1 MFIGPVFTR
10 EATISPRR
18 SRLYILRTVYA
29 VAIFVLMC
37 TAWLVVAGTQM
48 IRTTGDMARFGSIL
62 FQIITPLQLTLIL
75 FLSAVYSASSV
86 AQEKDKKTFILLLL
100 TQLTNRELVLGR
112 LFASLLQVIVLVA
125 VSIPILMMIV
135 LFGGVAFAQV
145 GWAVAVTLVSALA
158 AGSLG
163 SVIALWREKTFQTLA
178 LTTMLLVSWIGGWE
192 AVALAGTM
200 TDQPLLA
207 YLPSLCSPAR
217 AILNTTDPMLTS
229 GFPLELFGFCL
240 VGLGLTFAFNAIAIW
255 RVRIWNPGREV
266 RMHQLGQAT
275 DATIWSDG
283 PDKKEALP
291 ETAASLEVSETQRE
305 THVDARLREVD
316 TQSREVWDNPILW
329 REMKTWAYGKKII
342 FIRMAYWVLA
352 ACVTLATWVMVDPT
366 ALLGDDP
373 GTVLPPLAKVI
384 GPFMLLSLVLINALS
399 VTSITNERDGRS
411 LDLLL
416 VTDLSPKE
424 FLFGKFFGI
433 LYVTID
439 MVVWPVIL
447 SVLVW
452 LWGGMTG
459 EHLVYLIVGLLVMYG
474 FVTMLGI
481 HCGASYTNSRQAVA
495 VSLGTVFFLFLGIM
509 TCLYMM
515 ISFGS
520 FQGQLTPFLAFIVG
534 GGVGLYV
541 AWGRHN
547 PSPAIFLASGVLP
560 LAMFFVIT
568 SFLIGRMLSVFL
580 VMSATYGFATTALM
594 MPALGEYMLA
604 MGRSRTQ
611 EED

>member
-1 MFIGPVFTR
+1 MIT
-10 EATISPRR
+10 PRR
-18 SRLYILRTVYA
+18 TRLYILRTVYA
-29 VAIFVLMC
+29 TAIFVLMC

-48 IRTTGDMARFGSIL
+48 IRTIGDMARFGSIL

-75 FLSAVYSASSV
+75 FLSAVYAASSV
-86 AQEKDKKTFILLLL
+86 AQEKDKKTFLLLLL
-100 TQLTNRELVLGR
+100 TRLSNSELVLGR
-112 LFASLLQVIVLVA
+112 LFASLLQVVVLVA
-125 VSIPILMMIV
+125 VSVPILMLIV
-135 LFGGVAFAQV
+135 LFGGVAFSQV
-145 GWAVAVTLVSALA
+145 GWAIAVTLVAAFA

-163 SVIALWREKTFQTLA
+163 SVVALWREKTFQTLA
-178 LTTMLLVSWIGGWE
+178 LTTMLLVGWMGGWE
-192 AVALAGTM
+192 AIGWLGTWLGQPQLQQLA
-200 TDQPLLA
+200 A
-207 YLPSLCSPAR
+207 LCSPAR
-217 AILNTTDPMLTS
+217 AIINATDPIMAS
-229 GFPLELFGFCL
+229 GFPLELFGFCA
-240 VGLGLTFAFNAIAIW
+240 VGTLLAVLFNGIAIW
-255 RVRIWNPGREV
+255 RVRVWNPGREV
-266 RMHQLGQAT
+266 RPQHAEQST
-275 DATIWSDG
+275 EATIWSDSPRG
-283 PDKKEALP
+283 TEVPGQAATETLKA
-291 ETAASLEVSETQRE
+291 ETARE
-305 THVDARLREVD
+305 GHVDARLRKLD
-316 TQSREVWDNPILW
+316 GKSREVWDNPILW
-329 REMKTWAYGKKII
+329 REMRTWAYGKKIL
-342 FIRMAYWVLA
+342 FIRAAYWLLA
-352 ACVTLATWVMVDPT
+352 ACVSIATWFMVDPT
-366 ALLGDDP
+366 SLLGDDP
-373 GTVLPPLAKVI
+373 GTVLPPLAQVM
-384 GPFMLLSLVLINALS
+384 GPFLLLSLVLINALA

-424 FLFGKFFGI
+424 FLFGKLLGV

-439 MVVWPVIL
+439 MVVWPLAL
-447 SVLVW
+447 SLLVW
-452 LWGGMTG
+452 LWGGIT
-459 EHLVYLIVGLLVMYG
+459 LPNLLYLEVGLLVMYA

-541 AWGRHN
+541 AWGRQN

-580 VMSATYGFATTALM
+580 VMSAAYGFATTALM

-604 MGRSRTQ
+604 MGRSRNQ

>member
-1 MFIGPVFTR
+1 LFIGPVFTR
-10 EATISPRR
+10 EATITPRR

-48 IRTTGDMARFGSIL
+48 IQTTGDMARFGSIL

-125 VSIPILMMIV
+125 VSAPVLMLIV
-135 LFGGVAFAQV
+135 LFGGVAFTQV
-145 GWAVAVTLVSALA
+145 GWALAVTTVSAFA

-163 SVIALWREKTFQTLA
+163 SVVALWREKTFQTLA

-192 AVALAGTM
+192 ALAFVGSLS
-200 TDQPLLA
+200 DLPVLQWLA
-207 YLPSLCSPAR
+207 SICSPSR
-217 AILNTTDPMLTS
+217 AILNTTNPMVAS
-229 GFPLELFGFCL
+229 GFPGELIGFCL
-240 VGLGLTFAFNAIAIW
+240 VGLGLTAALNAIAIAF
-255 RVRIWNPGREV
+255 VRIWNPGREV
-266 RMHQLGQAT
+266 RMHQVEQAT
-275 DATIWSDG
+275 EATIWSDIPTATG
-283 PDKKEALP
+283 TEPEGEITKEA
-291 ETAASLEVSETQRE
+291 SETQRE
-305 THVDARLREVD
+305 AHVDARVRQVD

-329 REMKTWAYGKKII
+329 REMKTWAYGRKIL
-342 FIRMAYWVLA
+342 FIRMAYWILA
-352 ACVTLATWVMVDPT
+352 ASVTLATWFMVDP
-366 ALLGDDP
+366 ASLLGDDP
-373 GTVLPPLAKVI
+373 GTVLPPLAKI
-384 GPFMLLSLVLINALS
+384 LGPFMLLSLVLINALS

-424 FLFGKFFGI
+424 FLFGKLFGI
-433 LYVTID
+433 LYVTVD
-439 MVVWPVIL
+439 MVVWPVAL
-447 SVLVW
+447 SGLVW

-459 EHLVYLIVGLLVMYG
+459 AHLFYLVIGLLIMYG
-474 FVTMLGI
+474 FVAMLGI

-509 TCLYMM
+509 TCMYMM

-580 VMSATYGFATTALM
+580 VMGATYGFATTALM

-611 EED
+611 EEE